1 MDEIDRIR
9 AFNRA
14 YTKAIGLLDSSFLES
29 GLSLAEVRLLQDID
43 SGESGST
50 AREISQALRL
60 DEGYASRLFKRFEE
74 KGWIERQPD
83 PKDARRRLLQISPSG
98 LARLA
103 PFRVSARKAVGE
115 RLKDLSAVSRSELL
129 AAMDRIEQLFLQE
142 DRATD
147 RPILRDVE
155 PGDAGWIIQR
165 HAEFYAEQYGFNAD
179 FEAVVAQILADFLT
193 KREPRCERGW
203 IATTKSGTRLGS
215 VLCTRHDAELAK
227 LRVLFVEPN
236 ARGLG
241 LGRALVSACVR
252 HARDSGF
259 KGMTLWTQKNLEA
272 ACALYAEHG
281 FQCVHEQAE
290 HAFGQHVVN
299 QTWEIRF

>member
-50 AREISQALRL
+50 AREIASSLRL
-60 DEGYASRLFKRFEE
+60 DEGYASRLFRRFEA
-74 KGWIERQPD
+74 KGWIERHPD
-83 PKDARRRLLQISPSG
+83 PKDARRRRLLITPSG
-98 LARLA
+98 LAQLA
-103 PFRVSARKAVGE
+103 PFRAAARKAVGE
-115 RLKDLSAVSRSELL
+115 RLEELSSVSRSELL
-129 AAMDRIEQLFLQE
+129 AAMDKIDQLFLQE
-142 DRATD
+142 DRTTET
-147 RPILRDVE
+147 PVLRE
-155 PGDAGWIIQR
+155 MTPGDAGWIIQR

-179 FEAVVAQILADFLT
+179 FEPVVAQILADFLT
-193 KREPRCERGW
+193 NRDRRFERGW
-203 IATTKSGTRLGS
+203 IAATKGGARLGS

-227 LRVLFVEPN
+227 LRVLFVEPT

-241 LGRALVSACVR
+241 LGRALVSACMR
-252 HARDSGF
+252 HARDTGY
-259 KGMTLWTQKNLEA
+259 KGMTLWTQKSLEA
-272 ACALYAEHG
+272 ACALYAEQG
-281 FQCVHEQAE
+281 FHCVNEQAE